1 MDRRPRYRPRR
12 DVPGFTQ
19 VGRDQRRRDP
29 RWRRNP
35 EHHLLLMSVVPPRQF
50 CQTQLLMLG
59 DEELLPTAQAATL
72 EILHSTVM
80 KDPDGPTFE
89 ARLRVLASASHADG
103 RTVGAASQVAQV
115 LLDAWQEAQ
124 AED

>member
-1 MDRRPRYRPRR
+1 
-12 DVPGFTQ
+12 
-19 VGRDQRRRDP
+19 
-29 RWRRNP
+29 
-35 EHHLLLMSVVPPRQF
+35 MSVVTPRQF